1 MAQFDPNFPG
11 LFEGAI
17 TNVAVTDP
25 VFAANHV
32 IDSNQQFDLKVE
44 WKIFGEDVPTRLGA
58 ANNFWNVAVYAE
70 SIGINPD
77 VLLGNATVNKNE
89 SNVCAGTNCTLYET
103 TITVPPGT
111 LLPHVPS
118 SLQTGIYK
126 ILASVFLNSN
136 NAGGDTIGFR
146 EGPVIQV
153 EPL

>member
-11 LFEGAI
+11 LFEGDI
-17 TNVAVTDP
+17 TNVAIIDP
-25 VFAANHV
+25 IFAANNV
-32 IDSNQQFDLKVE
+32 IDSNQQFDIKVA

-58 ANNFWNVAVYAE
+58 AENFWNVAVYAE
-70 SIGINPD
+70 SIGASPD
-77 VLLGNATVNKNE
+77 VLLGNANVNKNN
-89 SNVCAGTNCTLYET
+89 SNVCVGTNCTLYEA

-111 LLPHVPS
+111 LLPHVS
-118 SLQTGIYK
+118 GSLQTGIYK

-136 NAGGDTIGFR
+136 NAGGDAIGFR